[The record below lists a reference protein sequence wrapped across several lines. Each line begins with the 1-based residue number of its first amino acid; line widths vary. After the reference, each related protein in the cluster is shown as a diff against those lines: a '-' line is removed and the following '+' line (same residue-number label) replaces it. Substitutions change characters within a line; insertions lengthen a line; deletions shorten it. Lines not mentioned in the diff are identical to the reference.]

1 MARVCKVC
9 NQTKPFTEFKPD
21 PTCANGYRHICLVC
35 FRKQQ
40 SERYHGIKHDPEC
53 RARIV
58 ASRRKWDL
66 KSKYAITEQEYDALL
81 TAQGGAC
88 LLCGNQNGSKRL
100 AVDHCHNTSKVRGL
114 LCTNCNVGIG
124 MFRHDPELLEK
135 AKNYLK

>member
-1 MARVCKVC
+1 MAHQQWGCGPYLPLAAALTLTAFFTLLLCHLLVLSVY
-9 NQTKPFTEFKPD
+9 TVILPF
-21 PTCANGYRHICLVC
+21 IC
-35 FRKQQ
+35 
-40 SERYHGIKHDPEC
+40 
-53 RARIV
+53 
-58 ASRRKWDL
+58 
-66 KSKYAITEQEYDALL
+66 DALL